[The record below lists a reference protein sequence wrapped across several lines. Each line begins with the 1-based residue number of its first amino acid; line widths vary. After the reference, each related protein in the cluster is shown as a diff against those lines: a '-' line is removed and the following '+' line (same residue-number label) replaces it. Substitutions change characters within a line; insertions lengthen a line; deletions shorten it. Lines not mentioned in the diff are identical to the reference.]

1 MTEKELATLKPL
13 LAKYNVELVSE
24 GTIIT
29 HVNGHEAQLDVTGY
43 MPDQLIKVVL
53 EIIGSNLRAALFK
66 KMYE

>member
-1 MTEKELATLKPL
+1 MTETELVTLKPL

-53 EIIGSNLRAALFK
+53 EIIGSDLRAALFK